1 MKFLYTLVFT
11 LALTSSVVVYHFT
24 TTDTN
29 KKYQD
34 ISNLGKEL
42 KYISISSQFKALEY
56 KEFIHE

>member
-29 KKYQD
+29 KKYKD
-34 ISNLGKEL
+34 ISQLATKL
-42 KYISISSQFKALEY
+42 KYISISSQFKSIEY
-56 KEFIHE
+56 KEFIYE